1 LLLFS
6 YDWNEASLVDATD
19 ELDEAGME
27 YLPWALGTEYLSCT
41 LVELLTEECAPVTI
55 VEALDPPVIPLKL
68 LAVEISPWY
77 P

>member
-1 LLLFS
+1 MLLFCD
-6 YDWNEASLVDATD
+6 DWDEASLVDATD

-27 YLPWALGTEYLSCT
+27 YLPWTLGTEYLSCT
-41 LVELLTEECAPVTI
+41 LVESLTEVCAPMII
-55 VEALDPPVIPLKL
+55 VEALDPTVIPLKL